1 VTGTGGQSQRL
12 VLVTGPSGAGRSTC
26 INALEDLGYEVIDNL
41 PLSLAPRLLGGPPL
55 SRPLALGVDVRNR
68 DFATDRLAD
77 LIDGLA
83 GRPDL
88 DAQVLFVDADE
99 DTLVRRYSETRRRHP
114 LAPNDPP
121 LEGIRR
127 ERDLLGPIR
136 GRADVL
142 IDTSRFSPHD
152 LRGEVERW
160 YATEGSAG
168 MGVTVTS
175 FSYKRG
181 LPRGLDLVFDCRFL
195 NNPHWEPALR
205 GKTGR
210 DAEVDRYVAADPRF
224 EDFFGRMRDLVISLL
239 PAFREEGKT
248 HLGVGFGCT
257 GGRHRSVA
265 TTERLAAALAAEGW
279 RVDSRHREL
288 ERQAEMARAVPSVR
302 SGTEP

>member
-1 VTGTGGQSQRL
+1 
-12 VLVTGPSGAGRSTC
+12 
-26 INALEDLGYEVIDNL
+26 
-41 PLSLAPRLLGGPPL
+41 
-55 SRPLALGVDVRNR
+55 
-68 DFATDRLAD
+68 
-77 LIDGLA
+77 
-83 GRPDL
+83 
-88 DAQVLFVDADE
+88 
-99 DTLVRRYSETRRRHP
+99 
-114 LAPNDPP
+114 
-121 LEGIRR
+121 
-127 ERDLLGPIR
+127 
-136 GRADVL
+136 VL